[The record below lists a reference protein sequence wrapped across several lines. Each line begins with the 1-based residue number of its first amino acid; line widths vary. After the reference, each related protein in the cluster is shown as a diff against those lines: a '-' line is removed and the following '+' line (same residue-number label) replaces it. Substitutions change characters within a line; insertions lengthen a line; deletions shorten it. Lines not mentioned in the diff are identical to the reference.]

1 VTQPQVE
8 VRRSRRRRRTVSAY
22 RDGDRVIVMIPATMS
37 RAEEAE
43 WITRMVAR
51 LDRRAKRVKRSDED
65 LLRRAHQLS
74 RELFD
79 GRAVA
84 GSVAWVT
91 NQNTRWGSCTPGDG
105 SIRLSHR
112 LRSMP
117 TWVQDYVLVHEL
129 AHLLLALVPGSQ
141 RHLDVLEHRVERRA
155 DLTDLGPLVGEVLGH
170 PLLEGRIQCR
180 YEPTC
185 SEYSIQAVRRF
196 GIRRGLEMTFRRVQS
211 CKIDVPLGTYDPVP
225 ERRE

>member
-129 AHLLLALVPGSQ
+129 AHLLVSGHDADFWALVDRYPHS
-141 RHLDVLEHRVERRA
+141 ERA
-155 DLTDLGPLVGEVLGH
+155 KGFLTGWAAAQASPELPVD
-170 PLLEGRIQCR
+170 EG
-180 YEPTC
+180 
-185 SEYSIQAVRRF
+185 
-196 GIRRGLEMTFRRVQS
+196 
-211 CKIDVPLGTYDPVP
+211 
-225 ERRE
+225 